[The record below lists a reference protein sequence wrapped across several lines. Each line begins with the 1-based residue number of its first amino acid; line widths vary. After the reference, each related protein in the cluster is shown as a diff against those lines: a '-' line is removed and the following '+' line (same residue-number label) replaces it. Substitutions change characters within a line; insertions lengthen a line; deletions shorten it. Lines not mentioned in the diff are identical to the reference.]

1 MKRYI
6 NYLIYNHGGIIL
18 NSVSAVIITY
28 NVENDFKNRI
38 NKLKGKVNEII
49 VVDNGSKAETISML
63 KELEKEIT
71 IIYLEKNKGIAY
83 ALNKGIKYS
92 IEKGYDWI
100 LTLDHDSI
108 VTDDMIKNMLKCYEG
123 FDQELKEKVAMLVP
137 VHVEEKEYE
146 NNNIINNEEVA
157 SKLYTE
163 VLTEI
168 TSGALTKSSIYKNVG
183 LYDEKLFIDLVD
195 HDYCLALNKKGFKV
209 IQVNSAVLIHNL
221 GDSIK
226 KSILGLKMIPTNHSP
241 LRRYYMSR
249 NRKYIWNKY
258 RGTFKEWVIKDKIRF
273 LNEIVKIIAF
283 EDEKLNKLKMIKL
296 GLNDY
301 KDKKW
306 GCYFNHHSK

>member
-1 MKRYI
+1 M
-6 NYLIYNHGGIIL
+6 

-209 IQVNSAVLIHNL
+209 IQVNSGVLIHNL

-249 NRKYIWNKY
+249 NRHYIWDKYKQDFQGWVLTDKRRFITENLKIILFENNKIEKLKYI
-258 RGTFKEWVIKDKIRF
+258 REGIR
-273 LNEIVKIIAF
+273 
-283 EDEKLNKLKMIKL
+283 
-296 GLNDY
+296 DY
-301 KDKKW
+301 KNNIFGEFKNNK
-306 GCYFNHHSK
+306 

>member
-1 MKRYI
+1 M
-6 NYLIYNHGGIIL
+6 

-83 ALNKGIKYS
+83 ALNTGIKYS

-108 VTDDMIKNMLKCYEG
+108 VTDNMINNMLKCYEG
-123 FDQELKEKVAMLVP
+123 FEGELKEKVAMLVP
-137 VHVEEKEYE
+137 VHVEEKEHE
-146 NNNIINNEEVA
+146 NNRVINNEEVS
-157 SKLYTE
+157 SKSYTE

-168 TSGALTKSSIYKNVG
+168 TSGALTKASIYKSVG

-195 HDYCLALNKKGFKV
+195 HDYCLSLNKKGFKV
-209 IQVNSAVLIHNL
+209 IQVNSAILIHNL
-221 GDSIK
+221 GESVK

-249 NRKYIWNKY
+249 NRYYIWNKY
-258 RGTFKEWVIKDKIRF
+258 KKDFPGWVLTDKRRF
-273 LNEIVKIIAF
+273 ITENLKIVLF
-283 EDEKLNKLKMIKL
+283 EDNKIEKFKYIRE
-296 GLNDY
+296 GIRDY
-301 KDKKW
+301 KNNIFGEFKNNK
-306 GCYFNHHSK
+306 

>member
-1 MKRYI
+1 M
-6 NYLIYNHGGIIL
+6 
-18 NSVSAVIITY
+18 NSVAAVIITY

-249 NRKYIWNKY
+249 NRHYIWDKYKQDFPGWVLTDKRRFITENLKIILFENNKIEKLKYI
-258 RGTFKEWVIKDKIRF
+258 REGIR
-273 LNEIVKIIAF
+273 
-283 EDEKLNKLKMIKL
+283 
-296 GLNDY
+296 DY
-301 KDKKW
+301 KNNIFGEFKNNK
-306 GCYFNHHSK
+306 

>member
-1 MKRYI
+1 M
-6 NYLIYNHGGIIL
+6 

-209 IQVNSAVLIHNL
+209 IQVNSGVLIHNL

-249 NRKYIWNKY
+249 NRHYIWDKYKQDFPGWVLTDKRRFITENLKIILFENNKIEKLKYIIE
-258 RGTFKEWVIKDKIRF
+258 GIR
-273 LNEIVKIIAF
+273 
-283 EDEKLNKLKMIKL
+283 
-296 GLNDY
+296 DY
-301 KDKKW
+301 KNNIFGEFKNNK
-306 GCYFNHHSK
+306 

>member
-1 MKRYI
+1 M
-6 NYLIYNHGGIIL
+6 

-83 ALNKGIKYS
+83 ALNTGIKYS

-108 VTDDMIKNMLKCYEG
+108 VTDNMINNMLKCYEG
-123 FDQELKEKVAMLVP
+123 FEEELKEKVAMLVP
-137 VHVEEKEYE
+137 VHVEEKEHE
-146 NNNIINNEEVA
+146 NNHVINNEEVS
-157 SKLYTE
+157 SKSYTE

-168 TSGALTKSSIYKNVG
+168 TSGALTKASIYKSVG

-195 HDYCLALNKKGFKV
+195 HDYCLSLNKKGFKV
-209 IQVNSAVLIHNL
+209 IQVNSAILIHNL
-221 GDSIK
+221 GESVK

-249 NRKYIWNKY
+249 NRHYIWNKY
-258 RGTFKEWVIKDKIRF
+258 KKDFPGWVLTDKRRF
-273 LNEIVKIIAF
+273 ITENLKIVLF
-283 EDEKLNKLKMIKL
+283 EDNKIEKFKYIRQ
-296 GLNDY
+296 GIRDY
-301 KDKKW
+301 KNNIFGEFKNNK
-306 GCYFNHHSK
+306 

>member
-1 MKRYI
+1 MRNI
-6 NYLIYNHGGIIL
+6 A
-18 NSVSAVIITY
+18 AVIITY
-28 NVENDFKNRI
+28 NTGNEFSKNVLS
-38 NKLKGKVNEII
+38 LKKHVGEVI
-49 VVDNGSKAETISML
+49 VVDNGSNKETLSML
-63 KELEKEIT
+63 RGLKEEIT
-71 IIYLEKNKGIAY
+71 LIELNENKGIAY
-83 ALNKGIKYS
+83 ALNRGIEYAVNN
-92 IEKGYDWI
+92 DFQWV

-108 VTDDMIKNMLKCYEG
+108 VSDSMISNMLSVYNSIDES
-123 FDQELKEKVAMLVP
+123 EKEKIVMLTP
-137 VHVEEKEYE
+137 KHVEEKQMDVVSKSQENKWEY
-146 NNNIINNEEVA
+146 
-157 SKLYTE
+157 

-168 TSGALTKSSIYKNVG
+168 TSGALTKADFYKNE

-195 HDYCLALNKKGFKV
+195 HDYCLRINSMGYK
-209 IQVNSAVLIHNL
+209 IIRVNSAILIHNL
-221 GDSIK
+221 GESIQK
-226 KSILGLKMIPTNHSP
+226 KILGITITPTNHSA

>member
-1 MKRYI
+1 M
-6 NYLIYNHGGIIL
+6 

-83 ALNKGIKYS
+83 ALNTGIKYS

-108 VTDDMIKNMLKCYEG
+108 VTDNMINNMLKCYEG
-123 FDQELKEKVAMLVP
+123 FEGELKEKVAMLVP
-137 VHVEEKEYE
+137 VHVEEKEHE
-146 NNNIINNEEVA
+146 NNHVINNEEVS
-157 SKLYTE
+157 SKSYTE

-168 TSGALTKSSIYKNVG
+168 TSGALTKASIYKSVG

-195 HDYCLALNKKGFKV
+195 HDYCLSLNKKGFKV
-209 IQVNSAVLIHNL
+209 IQVNSAILIHNL
-221 GDSIK
+221 GESVK

-249 NRKYIWNKY
+249 NRHYIWNKY
-258 RGTFKEWVIKDKIRF
+258 KKDFPGWVLTDKRRF
-273 LNEIVKIIAF
+273 ITENLKIVLF
-283 EDEKLNKLKMIKL
+283 EDNKIEKFKYIRE
-296 GLNDY
+296 GIRDY
-301 KDKKW
+301 KNNIFGEFKNNK
-306 GCYFNHHSK
+306 

>member
-1 MKRYI
+1 M
-6 NYLIYNHGGIIL
+6 

-83 ALNKGIKYS
+83 ALNTGIKYS

-108 VTDDMIKNMLKCYEG
+108 VTDNMINNMLKCYEG
-123 FDQELKEKVAMLVP
+123 FEGELKEKVAMLVP
-137 VHVEEKEYE
+137 VHVEEKEHE
-146 NNNIINNEEVA
+146 NNRVINNEEVS
-157 SKLYTE
+157 SKSYTE

-168 TSGALTKSSIYKNVG
+168 TSGALTKASIYKSVG

-195 HDYCLALNKKGFKV
+195 HDYCLSLNKKGFKV
-209 IQVNSAVLIHNL
+209 IQVNSAILIHNL
-221 GDSIK
+221 GESVK

-249 NRKYIWNKY
+249 NRHYIWNKY
-258 RGTFKEWVIKDKIRF
+258 KKDFPGWVLTDKRRF
-273 LNEIVKIIAF
+273 ITENLKIVLF
-283 EDEKLNKLKMIKL
+283 EDNKIEKFKYIRQGKR
-296 GLNDY
+296 DY
-301 KDKKW
+301 KNNIFGEFKNNK
-306 GCYFNHHSK
+306 